1 MATVDTGAALCE
13 TVARRRE
20 ERAASNLP
28 EICMTDPSAG
38 EEATLFPKTAGEK
51 LREAREAQGLSL
63 AEIAA
68 RTRIPLRQLEA
79 IENSEFAQLPSITYA
94 VGFAK
99 AYARAVGLDEVT
111 IAREVRGINETT
123 VRRTEYEA
131 YEIND
136 PSRVPSRGVAVFG
149 AIIALLVLI
158 GAGLWFGTN
167 LFRGQENSPP
177 PLVVPSDAP
186 SPAVAAAPTAPVT
199 GQVMLTAN
207 DEVWLRVYEADGS
220 PKGKTLFEN
229 TLKPGEHF
237 EVPATAQN
245 PMINVGRPDK
255 LQVTVNG
262 SAVPS
267 LGSGKVAIKD
277 VPISAAA
284 LLARPTP
291 APDATPTASAPS
303 ERVATS
309 SAPRPTPRHTATPRP
324 VPTSVPALNI
334 AAPAAPT
341 PAPAKPAT
349 AATPTP

>member
-79 IENSEFAQLPSITYA
+79 IESSELAQLPSITYA

-111 IAREVRGINETT
+111 IAREVRGISETT

-136 PSRVPSRGVAVFG
+136 PSRVPSRGVAMFG
-149 AIIALLVLI
+149 GIVAVLLLI
-158 GAGLWFGTN
+158 GAGLWFGTS

-186 SPAVAAAPTAPVT
+186 SPAVAAAPTAPAT
-199 GQVMLTAN
+199 GPVVLTAN

-229 TLKPGEHF
+229 TLKAGDHF

-262 SAVPS
+262 SLVPA

-291 APDATPTASAPS
+291 APDATPTASAS
-303 ERVATS
+303 SDRTATS
-309 SAPRPTPRHTATPRP
+309 PAPRPTPRHSAAPKP
-324 VPTSVPALNI
+324 EPTSAPALNI
-334 AAPAAPT
+334 AAPAAPA

>member
-1 MATVDTGAALCE
+1 
-13 TVARRRE
+13 
-20 ERAASNLP
+20 
-28 EICMTDPSAG
+28 MTDPSAG

-136 PSRVPSRGVAVFG
+136 PSRVPSRGVAMFG

-186 SPAVAAAPTAPVT
+186 PPVAAAPTAPVT
-199 GQVMLTAN
+199 GQVTLTAN

-229 TLKPGEHF
+229 TLKPGDHF

-262 SAVPS
+262 SVVPA

-284 LLARPTP
+284 LLARATP
-291 APDATPTASAPS
+291 APDATPTPAVS
-303 ERVATS
+303 ATS
-309 SAPRPTPRHTATPRP
+309 DRPAPRPTPRHTTTPRP

-334 AAPAAPT
+334 AAPAAP
-341 PAPAKPAT
+341 APAKPVAT
-349 AATPTP
+349 ATPTP